1 MPIVFFAWVAQ
12 EMDLCSF
19 LLAIPEDLLPDVLP
33 CNRTLLVLM
42 TNRALYACGPRL
54 RLPIHVTPSKALA
67 RECNE
72 WGRLSFERSCTVR
85 FFLDRS
91 VSMSVHFHIAHFTL
105 ENIRVD
111 DATLLIQLFGLCP
124 RMKVLHLHNNRIHDN
139 QMHALLDAIPASV
152 EVLKLTRQWI
162 KVGDVE
168 CLGLAMQRLSCLKV
182 LDLSENYL
190 NSAGCSFIISNISST
205 GMESIALGFNHI
217 KAGLHHRECDQLGFD
232 RFALKHL
239 DLKHNLINFH
249 HINSIFKCVKMSAT
263 VIEELDLSH
272 NDLRVSGV
280 SILSG
285 HLQQCIRLRRLNV
298 AGNRMQNE
306 GFYLLMCVISPP
318 PHKSAGVR
326 GGIALHSLDVS
337 SNELTECSSGI
348 FATCVS
354 GNLNLQKTLCDIS
367 FSGNYL
373 YDVGVKLIVEAMRPY
388 PISKLCLAKTRL
400 GECAGE
406 TLASAMQSWP
416 NLRFLDVNTNQLR
429 DTCLLLIATSMCNKS
444 TKNRELY
451 FRDNCTIHS
460 GTIEHIYTMLSKN
473 NIKHDPSLFQFVS

>member
-1 MPIVFFAWVAQ
+1 
-12 EMDLCSF
+12 MDLCSF

-42 TNRALYACGPRL
+42 TNRALYDCGPRL

-67 RECNE
+67 REYNE
-72 WGRLSFERSCTVR
+72 WGRLSFERSCTVQY
-85 FFLDRS
+85 FLDRS

-105 ENIRVD
+105 QNIGVD
-111 DATLLIQLFGLCP
+111 DATLLIKLLELCP
-124 RMKVLHLHNNRIHDN
+124 RMKVLHLHNNRIHDHL
-139 QMHALLDAIPASV
+139 MHALLDAIPASV

-168 CLGLAMQRLSCLKV
+168 CLGLAMQRLSCLRV

-205 GMESIALGFNHI
+205 AIESIALGFNHI
-217 KAGLHHRECDQLGFD
+217 KVGLHRECEQLGFD

-239 DLKHNLINFH
+239 DLKHNLINFNH
-249 HINSIFKCVKMSAT
+249 VNSIFKCVKMSAT
-263 VIEELDLSH
+263 VLEELDLSH
-272 NDLRVSGV
+272 NDLRMSGV

-285 HLQQCIRLRRLNV
+285 HLQQCVRLRRLNV

-306 GFYLLMCVISPP
+306 GFYHLMCVISPP
-318 PHKSAGVR
+318 SCKSASVR

-348 FATCVS
+348 FARCVS

-367 FSGNYL
+367 FSNNHF
-373 YDVGVKLIVEAMRPY
+373 YDVGAKMIVETLRPC
-388 PISKLCLAKTRL
+388 PMSKLCLAKTRL

-406 TLASAMQSWP
+406 TLASAMQLWP
-416 NLRFLDVNTNQLR
+416 NLRFLDVNGNLMR
-429 DTCLLLIATSMCNKS
+429 DTCLLLIAISMCNNS

-451 FRDNCTIHS
+451 VRENCTLYS
-460 GTIEHIYTMLSKN
+460 GTSEHMYTMLSKN
-473 NIKHDPSLFQFVS
+473 HIKHDPVVHFGS

>member
-42 TNRALYACGPRL
+42 TNRALYDCGPRL

-67 RECNE
+67 REYNE
-72 WGRLSFERSCTVR
+72 WGRLSFQRSCTVQY
-85 FFLDRS
+85 FLDRS

-105 ENIRVD
+105 QNIGVD
-111 DATLLIQLFGLCP
+111 DATLLIELFGLCP
-124 RMKVLHLHNNRIHDN
+124 RMKVLHLHNNRIHDS
-139 QMHALLDAIPASV
+139 QMHALLGAIPASV

-190 NSAGCSFIISNISST
+190 NSAGCSFILSSISST
-205 GMESIALGFNHI
+205 SIDSISLGVNHI
-217 KAGLHHRECDQLGFD
+217 KTGSHRECDQLGFD

-239 DLKHNLINFH
+239 DLKHNLINFN

-280 SILSG
+280 SLLSG
-285 HLQQCIRLRRLNV
+285 HLQQCVRLRRLNV

-306 GFYLLMCVISPP
+306 GFYLLMCVVSPP
-318 PHKSAGVR
+318 SHKSARVR

-367 FSGNYL
+367 FSGNYF
-373 YDVGVKLIVEAMRPY
+373 YDVGVKMIVETLRPY

-416 NLRFLDVNTNQLR
+416 NLRFLDVNTNLMR
-429 DTCLLLIATSMCNKS
+429 DTCLLLIAISMCNKS

-460 GTIEHIYTMLSKN
+460 STSEHIHTMLLKN
-473 NIKHDPSLFQFVS
+473 NIKHDPSLFRFVS